1 MNKGQE
7 LKVKVIDT
15 FCINE
20 KRRAVEDIKRGK
32 LICFDFQ
39 PLGHEKFIKLLTKHR
54 IKFDEHL
61 RYCVRFGGFEPY
73 CYQYEIYREINR
85 KFGEGFIDSLS
96 EAAKKE
102 FVLENPEME
111 YIEDGIDLRENIK

>member
-1 MNKGQE
+1 M
-7 LKVKVIDT
+7 
-15 FCINE
+15 
-20 KRRAVEDIKRGK
+20 RS
-32 LICFDFQ
+32 
-39 PLGHEKFIKLLTKHR
+39 
-54 IKFDEHL
+54 
-61 RYCVRFGGFEPY
+61 GGFEPY